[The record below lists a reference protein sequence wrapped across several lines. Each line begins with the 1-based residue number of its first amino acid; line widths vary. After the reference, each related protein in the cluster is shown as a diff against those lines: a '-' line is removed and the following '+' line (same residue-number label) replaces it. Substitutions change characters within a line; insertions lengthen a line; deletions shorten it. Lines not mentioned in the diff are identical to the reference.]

1 MEEKLGKYLLL
12 DEDGQAME
20 VQYRWLNLVKR
31 DSNHAEP
38 VTRDQADEAAE
49 AKAEKKRDRRKQRRD
64 KHKSAGSSTDG
75 TETSVTTSTEDATTT
90 EGSGRVKFSLQEL
103 PETGDEKDEEERVA
117 TRAEAEAPDIDE
129 AVEDIRENLRRAS
142 MGKSIAKGEAGK
154 KGAWG
159 NGPPKFA
166 P

>member
-1 MEEKLGKYLLL
+1 
-12 DEDGQAME
+12 ME
-20 VQYRWLNLVKR
+20 VQYRWLDLVKR
-31 DSNHAEP
+31 DSNHTEP
-38 VTRDQADEAAE
+38 DETNKADEAAE
-49 AKAEKKRDRRKQRRD
+49 TKVEKKRIRRKQKRD

-75 TETSVTTSTEDATTT
+75 TETSMTTSTEDTTPT
-90 EGSGRVKFSLQEL
+90 EEGGRVKFSLQEFS
-103 PETGDEKDEEERVA
+103 ETEDEKDEEESVA
-117 TRAEAEAPDIDE
+117 TRAEAEVPDVDE

-142 MGKSIAKGEAGK
+142 MGSGIAKGEAGK